1 MQPYQ
6 NLNVIRKIA
15 SYAGEDTKLEWV
27 QFYLNKGFTA
37 IEKILEKSSGKYCIG
52 DDISI
57 ADLCLVPQVYSAN
70 RFKVDM
76 SQYPNVMRVYKE
88 LEGCESFKRAHAH
101 RQPDTIPELREQ

>member
-27 QFYLNKGFTA
+27 QFYLSKGFTA
-37 IEKILEKSSGKYCIG
+37 IEKILAKSSGKYCIG

-88 LEGCESFKRAHAH
+88 LEACESFKRAHAH
-101 RQPDTIPELREQ
+101 RQPDTIPELREL